1 MHNIVDNLARVRAS
15 VKQCTLRSGRPTDAV
30 TILAVSKTKPAAMLR
45 AAFDAGQRDF
55 GENYLQEALQKQD
68 SLSDLAATWHF
79 IGAIQSNKTRDI
91 AEHFAWVHTV
101 ERLKIAE
108 RLNKQRP
115 SGMPPL
121 NICIQINI
129 SDEASKAGCKPED
142 TFSLVEACSK
152 LPNISVRGL
161 MTLPKKE
168 DSSRAFKQ
176 LRQLKDQVNA
186 KLDMTMDTL
195 SMGMSADMEDAI
207 EEGATIVRIGTALFG
222 PRFAA
227 GSISRT

>member
-15 VKQCTLRSGRPTDAV
+15 VKQSTLRSGRSKDAV
-30 TILAVSKTKPAAMLR
+30 AILAVSKTKPAAMLR

-68 SLSDLAATWHF
+68 KLSDLAVTWHF
-79 IGAIQSNKTRDI
+79 IGAVQSNKTRDI

-121 NICIQINI
+121 NICIQVNI
-129 SDEASKAGCKPED
+129 GDEASKAGCAPED
-142 TFSLVEACSK
+142 TLGLVEACSK
-152 LPNISVRGL
+152 LPHISVRGL
-161 MTLPKKE
+161 MTLPKRE
-168 DSSRAFKQ
+168 DGSKPFKQ
-176 LRQLKDQVNA
+176 LRHLKNQINTE
-186 KLDMTMDTL
+186 LGMTMDTL
-195 SMGMSADMEDAI
+195 SMGMSADMEGAI

-222 PRFAA
+222 PRFAT
-227 GSISRT
+227 GRV